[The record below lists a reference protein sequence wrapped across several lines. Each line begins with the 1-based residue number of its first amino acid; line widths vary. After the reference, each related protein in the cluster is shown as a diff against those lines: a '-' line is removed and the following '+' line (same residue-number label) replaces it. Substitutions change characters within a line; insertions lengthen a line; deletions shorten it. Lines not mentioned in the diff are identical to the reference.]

1 MTNLRAL
8 LCPAGRTLRT
18 FAGPVDDYAVGS
30 AAGAG
35 GAVNWPLFKW
45 AGGGEDKCA
54 FCVAGVLLP
63 FRAACSGGARYPI
76 SARARRCALLLLP
89 AQRQGAMWIMSACAR
104 HCALVYLKSRRPRA

>member
-1 MTNLRAL
+1 MASSHIQCAL
-8 LCPAGRTLRT
+8 LYAAGKTLRT

-54 FCVAGVLLP
+54 
-63 FRAACSGGARYPI
+63 
-76 SARARRCALLLLP
+76 RCAAAANP
-89 AQRQGAMWIMSACAR
+89 TVTVSISQSTQPQM
-104 HCALVYLKSRRPRA
+104 

>member
-1 MTNLRAL
+1 LLRA
-8 LCPAGRTLRT
+8 AGKTLRT

-54 FCVAGVLLP
+54 LC
-63 FRAACSGGARYPI
+63 
-76 SARARRCALLLLP
+76 
-89 AQRQGAMWIMSACAR
+89 WE
-104 HCALVYLKSRRPRA
+104 

>member
-1 MTNLRAL
+1 MLKARRQLAARACLHESMTSQSLQSVHQRSWMTLESNLRAL
-8 LCPAGRTLRT
+8 LHAAGKTLRT

-54 FCVAGVLLP
+54 LCWG
-63 FRAACSGGARYPI
+63 
-76 SARARRCALLLLP
+76 
-89 AQRQGAMWIMSACAR
+89 
-104 HCALVYLKSRRPRA
+104 